1 MAVAAAPVVVIGIGN
16 RHRGDDAAGLMVTDR
31 LRVAPPAGAD
41 LAESAGDAM
50 DLAALWGGRTMA
62 ILVDAVAA
70 EGEAGRVL
78 RLEGS
83 DPLPREPSTCS
94 THGLGVVE
102 AIELARV
109 LGTLPS
115 RLVLFGITG
124 RDFAQGAPVSA
135 AVEAALAEAEHAVRT
150 ELRSLSGEAEDA

>member
-31 LRVAPPAGAD
+31 LRVAPPTGA
-41 LAESAGDAM
+41 

-150 ELRSLSGEAEDA
+150 ELRSLSREAEDA

>member
-31 LRVAPPAGAD
+31 LRVAPPTGAD
-41 LAESAGDAM
+41 LSESAGDAM

-62 ILVDAVAA
+62 ILVDAVAT

-78 RLEGS
+78 RLDGS
-83 DPLPREPSTCS
+83 DPLRREPSICS

-115 RLVLFGITG
+115 RVVLFGITG
-124 RDFAQGAPVSA
+124 RNFAQGAAVSA
-135 AVEAALAEAEHAVRT
+135 PVEAALADVEHAVRS
-150 ELRSLSGEAEDA
+150 ELRSFLREAADA